1 MKTDGFKR
9 KLEENGFSVK
19 LVNDNPKEFEIHY
32 NGICVGYIIK
42 NFPYHM
48 SITNYFAEM
57 AENLRVLLL
66 DTMYEYAR
74 TPVEERENQ
83 KKYYLKHRW
92 LVCDGLEYLC
102 YDKGSYIY
110 FLSER
115 PLVEDDDATSEFT
128 QEHINSIKKK
138 FDTSLEDF
146 KMIEVQNED

>member
-1 MKTDGFKR
+1 MKT
-9 KLEENGFSVK
+9 
-19 LVNDNPKEFEIHY
+19 KEFIKTLQDKNYCVEVADD
-32 NGICVGYIIK
+32 NGICVRLSDGSVIALISGEYTDVFTIGIHVSRIEDE
-42 NFPYHM
+42 NERTWLIYL
-48 SITNYFAEM
+48 ITCFAK
-57 AENLRVLLL
+57 
-66 DTMYEYAR
+66 
-74 TPVEERENQ
+74 TPIDERDG

-92 LVCDGLEYLC
+92 LICNGLEYLC

-146 KMIEVQNED
+146 EMIEVQNED